1 MSMPSGDNC
10 YGSAEPPQSSGEQ
23 ADRFRRLRRQ
33 RNQTSEQRG
42 ARRRI
47 AKLGR
52 DAILQKTG
60 GRCHICG
67 GNIAKDSYWEADHVF
82 PAKRGGRSDI
92 DNYLPTH
99 GQCNSA
105 KWDQS
110 VEELQWVLKI
120 GVWAKHEMEGK
131 GKLGRLMLGDFWAS
145 ERRRVNRQKAN
156 RLLLKEAHMA
166 VPTKP
171 EAVL

>member
-1 MSMPSGDNC
+1 MSIDNC
-10 YGSAEPPQSSGEQ
+10 YGKAQIPASSEELAE
-23 ADRFRRLRRQ
+23 RFRKLRKE
-33 RNQTSEQRG
+33 RNQPAEQLE

-67 GNIAKDSYWEADHVF
+67 GNIDKDSYLEADHVF
-82 PAKRGGRSDI
+82 PAKGGGPSNI
-92 DNYLPTH
+92 DNYLPAH
-99 GQCNSA
+99 GLCNSA

-110 VEELQWVLKI
+110 GEELQWVLKI
-120 GVWAKHEMEGK
+120 GVWAKHAMEGK
-131 GKLGRLMLGDFWAS
+131 GNLGRQMVNDFWAS

-156 RLLLKEAHMA
+156 RSLTKS
-166 VPTKP
+166 PTWSVSNEP
-171 EAVL
+171 EAV

>member
-1 MSMPSGDNC
+1 MSTPSGDNC
-10 YGSAEPPQSSGEQ
+10 YGSAQIPASSEEL
-23 ADRFRRLRRQ
+23 AERFRELRKERNRPGERL
-33 RNQTSEQRG
+33 

-47 AKLGR
+47 AKLSR

-67 GNIAKDSYWEADHVF
+67 GNIDKDSYWEADHVF
-82 PAKRGGRSDI
+82 PAKGGGPSNI
-92 DNYLPTH
+92 DNYLPAH

-120 GVWAKHEMEGK
+120 GVWAKHQMEGK
-131 GKLGRLMLGDFWAS
+131 SKLGRLMLDDFWAS
-145 ERRRVNRQKAN
+145 ERRRVKRQKAN
-156 RLLLKEAHMA
+156 RPLPKEPQFA
-166 VPTKP
+166 VPQKP
-171 EAVL
+171 EAV

>member
-10 YGSAEPPQSSGEQ
+10 YGSAQVPASSDQLVE
-23 ADRFRRLRRQ
+23 RFRKLRKQ
-33 RNQTSEQRG
+33 RNQPSEQGG

-60 GRCHICG
+60 ARCHICG
-67 GNIAKDSYWEADHVF
+67 GNIDKDSYWEADHVF
-82 PAKRGGRSDI
+82 PAKEGGPSNI
-92 DNYLPTH
+92 DNYLPAH
-99 GQCNSA
+99 GLCNSA

-110 VEELQWVLKI
+110 GEELQWALKI

-131 GKLGRLMLGDFWAS
+131 SKLGHLMLNDFWAS
-145 ERRRVNRQKAN
+145 QRRRVNRQKAN
-156 RLLLKEAHMA
+156 RPLPKDLRLA
-166 VPTKP
+166 VPQKP
-171 EAVL
+171 EAV